1 MEEIIITASAKGAIN
16 KEDTIELYAEVLPQ
30 NATYPEITWSVS
42 NPEIAS
48 IDENGVLTA
57 LKGGTVTVIATSADG
72 FSSEYEVRVSSP
84 LAVAIGA
91 AGVAGVGAAVFA
103 TKKKK
108 NSK

>member
-1 MEEIIITASAKGAIN
+1 MT
-16 KEDTIELYAEVLPQ
+16 
-30 NATYPEITWSVS
+30 
-42 NPEIAS
+42 
-48 IDENGVLTA
+48 
-57 LKGGTVTVIATSADG
+57 LKGSTVTVIATSADG